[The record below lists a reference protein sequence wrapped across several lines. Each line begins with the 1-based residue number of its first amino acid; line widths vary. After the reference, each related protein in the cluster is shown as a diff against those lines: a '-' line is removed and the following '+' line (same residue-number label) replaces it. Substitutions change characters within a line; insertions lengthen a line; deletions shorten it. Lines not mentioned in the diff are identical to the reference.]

1 MPTITRRNGRL
12 GNQIIRNLSVS
23 LIAQKFN
30 LKVDY
35 FNKDLISKLGIN
47 LFSGDNDYENTILL
61 TDDNYF
67 EVYNSENVI
76 NNLNSNNNYFQTKSI
91 SHFLYSY
98 LHQEP
103 IKLNIIEKNIFKE
116 RYNSNNDLF
125 IHIRLGDVAYLNP
138 GLNYYLKTIKNINF
152 DNLYI
157 SSDQIIHFIIFEI
170 IREYPNTIIVNA
182 NEINTIQFASTCKHI
197 ILSHGSFSAM
207 IGYLAYYSNIYY
219 PEYDKNKMWHGDIF
233 SIDGWIEIKK

>member
-103 IKLNIIEKNIFKE
+103 IKLNII
-116 RYNSNNDLF
+116 
-125 IHIRLGDVAYLNP
+125 
-138 GLNYYLKTIKNINF
+138 
-152 DNLYI
+152 
-157 SSDQIIHFIIFEI
+157 
-170 IREYPNTIIVNA
+170 
-182 NEINTIQFASTCKHI
+182 
-197 ILSHGSFSAM
+197 
-207 IGYLAYYSNIYY
+207 
-219 PEYDKNKMWHGDIF
+219 
-233 SIDGWIEIKK
+233 